1 MVTGFERIV
10 VSVPDLGSAIA
21 EYEQLMGVRAFL
33 TMAGDA
39 AELAWFDLGNT
50 VIQIQ
55 QGAVSEAAIT
65 GLVFSVEPSQES
77 SRIAGDR
84 LGLDLDFSD
93 GSLPADLDQAG
104 PVPAMRVDHLV
115 LRTTDAD
122 ACIALFETQLGI
134 RLALD
139 KTVPEWG
146 GRMLFFRAGKL
157 TLEVIASDKVEKSAF
172 WGIAY
177 QCPDLETA
185 AEVLSARGVAL
196 TEVREGRKPGTR
208 VATVKS
214 HCLGLPTL
222 LIEPAAT

>member
-10 VSVPDLGSAIA
+10 VSVPDLGGATG
-21 EYEQLMGVRAFL
+21 EYEQLMGVRACR
-33 TMAGDA
+33 TAAGDA
-39 AELAWFDLGNT
+39 GEPAWFDLDNT

-65 GLVFSVEPSQES
+65 GLVFSGQPPQET
-77 SRIAGDR
+77 SRVTGDR

-93 GSLPADLDQAG
+93 GSLPADVAQAR

-115 LRTTDAD
+115 LRTADAD
-122 ACIALFETQLGI
+122 ACIELFATQLGI

-139 KTVPEWG
+139 KTIPEWG

-157 TLEVIASDKVEKSAF
+157 TLEVIAADKVEQSAF

-177 QCPDLETA
+177 QCPDLEATA
-185 AEVLSARGVAL
+185 EALSARGVAV

-214 HCLGLPTL
+214 QCLGLPTL